1 MNPTA
6 HMTTGTERRAA
17 HQLSGGGLVF
27 RLGEEIEELRRDL
40 RSSSGHRSAKTL
52 AKAGSLRV
60 TLVVLEANAAL
71 EPEASGGGATGSL
84 FAAYKRPCPSSA
96 KPAGKSFAFV
106 ATVRSRLSVPSAA
119 MLSTAI
125 MSCAPCAAA
134 GRL

>member
-1 MNPTA
+1 MNPTP

-52 AKAGSLRV
+52 AKAGSLRG

-71 EPEASGGGATGSL
+71 EPEASGGGAPIPGLGRGPRGATGG
-84 FAAYKRPCPSSA
+84 P
-96 KPAGKSFAFV
+96 
-106 ATVRSRLSVPSAA
+106 
-119 MLSTAI
+119 
-125 MSCAPCAAA
+125 
-134 GRL
+134 GRERGPGELG